1 MTNVEPAASSRSSS
15 GIHGVQGALLGLI
28 VAFVE
33 MHSAYVTTGRF
44 DLSALIALTIYY
56 TLIFSV
62 FGLLV
67 GLAAALWPRR
77 SAGSSNASLPPVLA
91 AGLAALLV
99 VRCGA
104 DGLYSVFRGD
114 AGGARFLALAVGLP
128 ALAAGCALF
137 LAGRSPWLGRTRGI
151 EGLLVASF
159 SSVGALFYASVV
171 WRWST
176 ASEDRGLV
184 HLGLLL
190 LACFLSPCLALAL
203 FNRSPVR
210 IRGLVLGACL
220 LALIAARAFVG
231 PAEPSRIL
239 ETATPDRAPLAGTNV
254 LLVVLDTLRADHM
267 DLYGYQRQTMPRL
280 TEFAQR
286 AEVYEDAV
294 SSSSWTLPSHASLF
308 TGRSPREHGA
318 RGALASSDQPGRRG
332 SRALDQSVPTLA
344 ETLRAAGYRTE
355 GVVANSLYLVPKYGL
370 HRGFD
375 YWDARPSFQGATNEG
390 YSPLLF
396 QMRSAIDA
404 TPLRWL
410 YEPLVAMDIAQLV
423 YRRAPD
429 INATVRRRLQ
439 SLRDDDRPFFLFV
452 NYMDPH
458 DPYLAPGRFA
468 DRFPGRLEGQPR
480 FWQGLSYRQSEFE
493 LETLRRHLVSQY
505 DSVLSYLDHHLG
517 ELLRWLEANEVFQ
530 DTIVVIT
537 SDHGEAFLEHGQ
549 YQHGKSLYQEEISV
563 PLIIRY
569 PADRMQPRR
578 VSEPVELTAV
588 MPWLLH
594 QLGVAPPPG
603 LEPVERLENARPIVA
618 ELAGVRGLGY
628 LVGADVHHDVTMYRE
643 GPLKYLESSAG
654 PALLYDLRSDPSE
667 RKPLPKSAPAWDDLA
682 AKLAQWL
689 RSTKVAGADVEV
701 FLSPE
706 EIERLRSLGYIE

>member
-1 MTNVEPAASSRSSS
+1 MTRVESAASGRSP
-15 GIHGVQGALLGLI
+15 GGTHVVQGAVLGLI
-28 VAFVE
+28 VALVE
-33 MHSAYVTTGRF
+33 MHAAYVTTGRF
-44 DLSALIALTIYY
+44 DLSALVALIIYY
-56 TLIFSV
+56 MLAFSV

-67 GLAAALWPRR
+67 GLAAALWSRR

-91 AGLAALLV
+91 AGLAALLG

-114 AGGARFLALAVGLP
+114 AGGAVFLALTVGLP
-128 ALAAGCALF
+128 ALAVGYALF
-137 LAGRSPWLGRTRGI
+137 LAGRSSFLGRTRGI
-151 EGLLVASF
+151 EGFLVA
-159 SSVGALFYASVV
+159 GLASVAALLYAAAV

-176 ASEDRGLV
+176 ATEDRGLA

-210 IRGLVLGACL
+210 VRGLVLCACL
-220 LALIAARAFVG
+220 LALIAARAIVG
-231 PAEPSRIL
+231 PAEPSTIL
-239 ETATPDRAPLAGTNV
+239 ETASPDRAALAGTNV
-254 LLVVLDTLRADHM
+254 LLIVLDTLRADHL
-267 DLYGYQRQTMPRL
+267 DLYGYPRQTMPRL

-294 SSSSWTLPSHASLF
+294 SSSSWTLPAHASLF
-308 TGRSPREHGA
+308 TGRAPREHGA

-332 SRALDQSVPTLA
+332 SRPLDESVPTLA
-344 ETLRAAGYRTE
+344 EILRAAGYRTE
-355 GVVANSLYLVPKYGL
+355 GVVANSLYLVPRYGL

-396 QMRSAIDA
+396 QMRSAVDA
-404 TPLRWL
+404 TPFRWL

-429 INATVRRRLQ
+429 INAAVRGRLR

-458 DPYLAPGRFA
+458 DPYLAPGHFA
-468 DRFPGRLEGQPR
+468 DRFPGRLKGEPR
-480 FWQGLSYRQSEFE
+480 FWQGLSYRRSEFE
-493 LETLRRHLVSQY
+493 PETLRQHLVSQY

-517 ELLRWLEANEVFQ
+517 DLFQWLEVNDVFQ

-569 PADRMQPRR
+569 PADGGQQRR
-578 VSEPVELTAV
+578 VSEPVELSAV

-594 QLGVAPPPG
+594 QLGVAPPHD
-603 LEPVERLENARPIVA
+603 LEPVECLEDTRPIVA
-618 ELAGVRGLGY
+618 ELAGVLGLGY
-628 LVGADVHHDVTMYRE
+628 LVGVDVHHDVALYRE

-654 PALLYDLRSDPSE
+654 PALLYDLHSDPSE
-667 RKPLPKSAPAWDDLA
+667 KTPLPKSAPAWEDLA
-682 AKLAQWL
+682 EKLAEWV

-701 FLSPE
+701 TLSPE